1 MTLEKLIFE
10 LRIAI
15 CTARVAEVYPSR
27 LSQAAL
33 RAEYNML
40 RVDISGKQAS
50 LMNFLQVIIQH
61 GIIHHV
67 K

>member
-1 MTLEKLIFE
+1 MTLEKLGFE

-40 RVDISGKQAS
+40 RVDISEKQAS
-50 LMNFLQVIIQH
+50 LMNSC
-61 GIIHHV
+61 